1 MYAIRKRKWRNRLF
15 NLIRSEI
22 EINRRVT
29 RILI

>member
-1 MYAIRKRKWRNRLF
+1 MRFVRENGEIVY
-15 NLIRSEI
+15 LIRSEI